1 MLPHVACRYRSAF
14 HWRATNTSLDT
25 HKHARTHTDVHTDSH
40 IVPWRYPGQAP
51 KLQTA
56 QPVSQAG
63 FVLFSVCVACC
74 RMSRLVSYYHPS
86 SSSPFSSHDP
96 PTHLRPSLAPMW
108 THTHTQ
114 SQTSTHTH
122 LCPLLDSASSQDCS
136 TGTLHSLS
144 CERRGEEGLGWGG
157 QRCGWCPPQLFT
169 SRQTS
174 ERMKVCA
181 AGSRRGKTNSCR
193 GKRDWRVDAARLSKY
208 SHKNVWLPKNY
219 FFLFWW
225 TNKIMASIYK

>member
-1 MLPHVACRYRSAF
+1 MFPHVACRYRSAF
-14 HWRATNTSLDT
+14 LWRATNTST
-25 HKHARTHTDVHTDSH
+25 HAHRQSHCSVAVPWAGTQVTDSSACISSWVCAVFCVCGLLSH
-40 IVPWRYPGQAP
+40 VEACVLLSPLFLFP
-51 KLQTA
+51 
-56 QPVSQAG
+56 
-63 FVLFSVCVACC
+63 FLFSW
-74 RMSRLVSYYHPS
+74 P
-86 SSSPFSSHDP
+86 
-96 PTHLRPSLAPMW
+96 PSLLWLPCGH
-108 THTHTQ
+108 THTHTP

-144 CERRGEEGLGWGG
+144 CGRRGEEGLGWGG
-157 QRCGWCPPQLFT
+157 QRFGWCPPQLFT

-181 AGSRRGKTNSCR
+181 AGSRRGKTNPCR
-193 GKRDWRVDAARLSKY
+193 GKRDWRVDAACLSKY